1 MTQKYI
7 ITTICIGPK
16 FLPIKQHWIKRITEK
31 CKNVK
36 NVFIIDESNIIK
48 SDIPS
53 YEYAWWD
60 IVRMKSNLA
69 LYLSEKIPIIHI
81 DMDII
86 IEKDIEEIVNLPYD
100 IIISTEIGG
109 NQSFPKECSEKL
121 GFGVCSGFYI
131 IKKDA
136 SPFIKKILYNMQ
148 KKIYNSLSDQVN
160 IMNYIVNNNYHIKEE
175 ECVLNNIIY
184 KNKIIEIDNIKIC
197 VLDFDIITRDPIVT
211 KNQFGNHININNVDG
226 VTNFI
231 KYFYNNLEDL
241 PLTCRCGK
249 RHLGDNNVCNH
260 INIRMKK

>member
-1 MTQKYI
+1 M
-7 ITTICIGPK
+7 
-16 FLPIKQHWIKRITEK
+16 
-31 CKNVK
+31 
-36 NVFIIDESNIIK
+36 IK

-211 KNQFGNHININNVDG
+211 KNQFGNHINIDNVDG

-249 RHLGDNNVCNH
+249 RHLGDNNVCKH
-260 INIRMKK
+260 IKIRMKI